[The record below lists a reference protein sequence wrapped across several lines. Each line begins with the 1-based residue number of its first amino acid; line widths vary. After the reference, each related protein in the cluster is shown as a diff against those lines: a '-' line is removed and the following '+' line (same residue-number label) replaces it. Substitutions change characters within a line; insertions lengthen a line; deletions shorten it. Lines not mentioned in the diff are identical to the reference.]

1 MDAALQP
8 LIAVIGPTASG
19 KSELALEVAE
29 RVNGEIVNYDSVQLY
44 RGFNIGAAKL
54 ALENRRGIP
63 HHLLDSIE
71 PHAIFTAGDYAREA
85 RAVLEELKLRG
96 KTAILVG
103 GTGFYLSALTRGLFA
118 GPTRDDQLRERL
130 EQTATEKPS
139 GYLKRLLTR
148 LDRQAAERIH
158 ANDTPKLV
166 RAIEVSLL
174 AGRPISEQWQGSSER
189 LAGFQVLTLGLSP
202 PRKTLYEKINARAAA
217 IYESG
222 LIEEVEG
229 LLESGISRDARPFT
243 SLGYAQC
250 LQHLDGR
257 LSLDEAIEATAK
269 ATRRYAKRQL
279 TWFRHREPDAKWFEG
294 FGEESTDWATGQVDE
309 WLEKR

>member
-1 MDAALQP
+1 MDEALHP

-19 KSELALEVAE
+19 KSELALDVAE

-44 RGFNIGAAKL
+44 RGFNIGTAKL
-54 ALENRRGIP
+54 ALEHRRGIP
-63 HHLLDSIE
+63 HYLLDSIE
-71 PHAIFTAGDYAREA
+71 PQAIFTAGDYAREA
-85 RAVLEELKLRG
+85 RTVLKELKPRG

-103 GTGFYLSALTRGLFA
+103 GTGFYLSALIRGLFA
-118 GPTRDDQLRERL
+118 GPTRDEQLRERL
-130 EQTATEKPS
+130 EQMATDKPS

-174 AGRPISEQWQGSSER
+174 AGRPISEQWEGSSEP
-189 LAGFQVLTLGLSP
+189 LVGYQVLTLGLSP
-202 PRKTLYEKINARAAA
+202 PRERLYEKINARAAA
-217 IYESG
+217 IFQSG

-250 LQHLDGR
+250 LQYLDGR
-257 LSLDEAIEATAK
+257 LSLDSAIEATAK

-279 TWFRHREPDAKWFEG
+279 TWFRHREPDAKWAEG
-294 FGEESTDWATGQVDE
+294 FGEESADWARGQVE
-309 WLEKR
+309 QWLEKR